1 VLDECIGDL
10 SLTEIQAQ
18 PFASEKHASL
28 CRFMM
33 FITMNFSDP
42 LAVAS
47 IGGLITLTGYF
58 ISNGL
63 ERSRTI
69 RIREMEFKLA
79 QYKEFLAA
87 LTEQHGK
94 YTYETH
100 VRFVN
105 SMNAILLIAEARLLY
120 DVKDLVDNYNDAEG
134 TDDRSWEIIN
144 RIIYS
149 MRCDLGAKDAKKLAG
164 FEFPIIVPD
173 LERLR
178 ENEEEQA
185 DNGPVSDVH

>member
-1 VLDECIGDL
+1 VTQIYDVW
-10 SLTEIQAQ
+10 
-18 PFASEKHASL
+18 
-28 CRFMM
+28 

-63 ERSRTI
+63 ERNRTI

-87 LTEQHGK
+87 LTEQNGK

-105 SMNAILLIAEARLLY
+105 SVNAILLIAGARFLN
-120 DVKDLVDNYNDAEG
+120 DVKDLVENYNDAEG
-134 TDDRSWEIIN
+134 TEAREIIQ
-144 RIIYS
+144 RILYS
-149 MRCDLGAKDAKKLAG
+149 MRCDLGAPDAKKLVG
-164 FEFPIIVPD
+164 FDFPIIAPD
-173 LERLR
+173 LARLR
-178 ENEEEQA
+178 ENEQERA
-185 DNGPVSDVH
+185 HNGVN

>member
-1 VLDECIGDL
+1 
-10 SLTEIQAQ
+10 
-18 PFASEKHASL
+18 
-28 CRFMM
+28 
-33 FITMNFSDP
+33 MNFSDP

-63 ERSRTI
+63 ERNRAI

-87 LTEQHGK
+87 LTEQRGK

-105 SMNAILLIAEARLLY
+105 SVNAILLIAGARLLNE
-120 DVKDLVDNYNDAEG
+120 VKDLVENYNNPQG
-134 TDDRSWEIIN
+134 TEDRSWEIIH
-144 RIIYS
+144 RIMYS
-149 MRCDLGAKDAKKLAG
+149 MRCDLGAPDAKKLVG
-164 FEFPIIVPD
+164 FDFPIIIPD
-173 LERLR
+173 LDRLR
-178 ENEEEQA
+178 ENEEEQ
-185 DNGPVSDVH
+185 N